1 MPKIPLHP
9 SPSRQA
15 ATAQLL
21 FSERLLQIVSSSFAD
36 PIIARPA
43 HILAHQLI
51 GKPHGQ
57 HSPPGRPLLLMITP
71 RHHCTRMLTSLALS
85 HELGP
90 AVVEVGLET
99 AHSLGIVR

>member
-1 MPKIPLHP
+1 M
-9 SPSRQA
+9 
-15 ATAQLL
+15 
-21 FSERLLQIVSSSFAD
+21 QIVSSSFAD